1 VQYTREQE
9 LLRQTFLA
17 EATELVAGLEK
28 DPNILAAFLT
38 GSAAWGKPNPD
49 GDLDILLITGNNQ
62 GVFYRY
68 LIPKFCRTPRRA
80 EFGFI
85 PLAVVMEK
93 IGRAYGDPLSC
104 STIEQFKNGKI
115 LFQKEDRGDRI
126 IRACRDVVPGKL
138 LVGRNINMVSG
149 LMGSLRQALE
159 LKQYRNVLLFSRKIM
174 SLSARMLLLVRE
186 RLGVAKEKQEFRAV
200 NRIFARTES
209 GHYETVMAVNN
220 VGREKSYLTL
230 LKTMTLLGNILS
242 GKAVSDRIV
251 SYNGFQG

>member
-1 VQYTREQE
+1 MQYTREQE

-17 EATELVAGLEK
+17 EAMELVAGLEK
-28 DPNILAAFLT
+28 NPNILAAFLT

-49 GDLDILLITGNNQ
+49 GDLDILLITEDNH

-85 PLAVVMEK
+85 PLAVVLEK
-93 IGRAYGDPLSC
+93 IEGAYGDSLSC

-115 LFQKEDRGDRI
+115 LFQMEDRGDRVV
-126 IRACRDVVPGKL
+126 RACRDVVPGKL
-138 LVGRNINMVSG
+138 LIGRNINKISG
-149 LMGSLRQALE
+149 LMGSLKQAFE
-159 LKQYRNVLLFSRKIM
+159 SKQYRNVLLLSRKIM
-174 SLSARMLLLVRE
+174 SLSVRLLLLVRE

-200 NRIFARTES
+200 DRILEKTES
-209 GHYETVMAVNN
+209 GQYETVMMVKNAD
-220 VGREKSYLTL
+220 REKSYLTL
-230 LKTMTLLGNILS
+230 LKTMTLLGNIIS

-251 SYNGFQG
+251 SYNGFQR